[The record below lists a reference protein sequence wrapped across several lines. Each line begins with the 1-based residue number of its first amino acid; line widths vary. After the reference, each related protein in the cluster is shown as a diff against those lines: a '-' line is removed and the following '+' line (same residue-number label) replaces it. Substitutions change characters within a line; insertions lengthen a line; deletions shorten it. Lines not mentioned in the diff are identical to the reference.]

1 MALPFLPGN
10 VFNTRIGKERFHK
23 SHYFDKNVGAVDFYY
38 DNKPGIGGEPLPGQR
53 IDPPKSKYPDV
64 HGSRVPA
71 WITFD
76 KQVLCF
82 EAYFQQAV
90 HESRIEQ
97 YRVRRCQVLFY
108 LEDDTIQVMEPRI
121 QNSALPQGTIVRRHR
136 IRKPPPYEECFYT
149 VEDFNVG
156 IDLELYGRVYRL
168 VSCDKFTAN
177 FLRKL
182 GVRVNESEPIP
193 DDPYTMHRISVS
205 DAMQPRRPQER
216 VDTLRQ
222 FLNHDRHVLRFF
234 CTWDDTS
241 SLYGDIRDFVLNYFL
256 GDDTIEIHEKVTS
269 NSGRDAVPYFLR
281 RQKLPKG
288 VPPLPLPGAVSKQTI
303 LNTMGTVQTGSSHML
318 DSIKVGIQQ
327 PEYYTD
333 ADLTL
338 GAVLNVFGR
347 KFLICDCD
355 EFTKEFYRKKYGIK
369 TFTPV
374 TPPQNDCDY
383 TVKRENPP
391 YNGWGSDEDSLSNCY
406 NLIPRPPK
414 KTLEVNC
421 SVEVL
426 RFAARLIAGVD
437 DDGNCGRGEITRR
450 RIFIISCFLRDNT
463 FMVYEPP
470 ITNSGY
476 KGGKFMERRKVMK
489 PGQPIFR
496 THLPK
501 YYAPSDIC
509 IGGQV
514 IFNNFVFEIYG
525 ADEHTL
531 TYMEAHPAEF
541 PCADAQAV
549 LRRLRPL
556 VEGRN
561 ETIRRL
567 ATEADPDGSGSVD
580 FAKFECFVRELLKDP
595 SVESVCVVPHE
606 VVTLA
611 RHYALKVPKE
621 TNYMAVVGMAQQQLR
636 KVFFESFQELLD
648 ACRCEDLENTGTL
661 DRAVLRRICKANHLP
676 LPDDILITI
685 MEISQNYD
693 NGMVYY
699 ETFIN
704 QLNWCCNPVPPGT
717 VPCEYSGNLEVD
729 WPAFMKAGKEEKKG
743 GECINAFDSFTVE
756 RVRLGSFVEDVINLP
771 VC

>member
-10 VFNTRIGKERFHK
+10 VFNTKIGKEKFHK
-23 SHYFDKNVGAVDFYY
+23 SHYFDKSMGAVNFYY

-53 IDPPKSKYPDV
+53 IDPPKSRYPDG
-64 HGSRVPA
+64 HGSSAPA

-90 HESRIEQ
+90 HESRDEQ

-108 LEDDTIQVMEPRI
+108 LEDDTIQVTEPRI

-136 IRKPPPYEECFYT
+136 IRKPPPYEGCFYT
-149 VEDFNVG
+149 VDDFNVG
-156 IDLELYGRVYRL
+156 MDLELYGRVYRL

-182 GVRVNESEPIP
+182 GVRVNEPEPIP
-193 DDPYTMHRISVS
+193 DDPYTIHRISVS
-205 DAMQPRRPQER
+205 DAMQPRRPHER

-234 CTWDDTS
+234 CTWDDTG
-241 SLYGDIRDFVLNYFL
+241 SLYGDVRDFVLNYFL
-256 GDDTIEIHEKVTS
+256 GDDTIEIHERIS
-269 NSGRDAVPYFLR
+269 ANSGRESVPYFLR

-288 VPPLPLPGAVSKQTI
+288 VPPLPLPGTVSNLTT
-303 LNTMGTVQTGSSHML
+303 LNTLGTVQTGSRHML
-318 DSIKVGIQQ
+318 DSIKLGTQQ

-355 EFTKEFYRKKYGIK
+355 EFTKEFYRKKYGVK

-374 TPPQNDCDY
+374 CPPRNECGY

-391 YNGWGSDEDSLSNCY
+391 YNGWGSDEDSLANCY

-414 KTLEVNC
+414 KTFEESC
-421 SVEVL
+421 SVDVL
-426 RFAARLIAGVD
+426 RFAAHLIAGVD
-437 DDGNCGRGEITRR
+437 DDGICGNVEVTRR
-450 RIFIISCFLRDNT
+450 RIFVISCFLRDNT

-470 ITNSGY
+470 VANSGF

-496 THLPK
+496 THLPS
-501 YYAPSDIC
+501 YYAPSDIY

-514 IFNNFVFEIYG
+514 VFNNFVFEIYG

-531 TYMEAHPAEF
+531 AHMEAHPAEF
-541 PCADAQAV
+541 PYADAQGV

-556 VEGRN
+556 VEGRE

-567 ATEADPDGSGSVD
+567 ATEADPSGSGSID
-580 FAKFECFVRELLKDP
+580 FAEFGCLVREMLKDP
-595 SVESVCVVPHE
+595 SVESVYVVPHE

-636 KVFFESFQELLD
+636 KVSFEAFQEILD
-648 ACRCEDLENTGTL
+648 ACRYEDLENTGSI

-676 LPDDILITI
+676 LPDDILLTL

-699 ETFIN
+699 ESFIN

-729 WPAFMKAGKEEKKG
+729 WPAFMKAGKDEGKRG
-743 GECINAFDSFTVE
+743 GCISAFDSFSGGRITGVNKNT
-756 RVRLGSFVEDVINLP
+756 LTLT
-771 VC
+771 

>member
-10 VFNTRIGKERFHK
+10 VFNNRIGKEKFHK
-23 SHYFDKNVGAVDFYY
+23 SHYFDKSVGAVDFCY

-53 IDPPKSKYPDV
+53 VEPPKSKFPNDC
-64 HGSRVPA
+64 GSGGPP

-90 HESRIEQ
+90 HESRFEQ

-108 LEDDTIQVMEPRI
+108 LEDDTIQVTEPRTL
-121 QNSALPQGTIVRRHR
+121 NSALPQGTIVRRHR
-136 IRKPPPYEECFYT
+136 IRKPPPYEDCFYT

-168 VSCDKFTAN
+168 VACDKFTTN

-182 GVRVNESEPIP
+182 GVKVNEAEPIP
-193 DDPYTMHRISVS
+193 DDPYTMHRKSVK
-205 DAMQPRRPQER
+205 R

-222 FLNHDRHVLRFF
+222 FLNHDRQVLRFF
-234 CTWDDTS
+234 CVWDDTNA
-241 SLYGDIRDFVLNYFL
+241 LYGDVRDFVLNYFL
-256 GDDTIEIHEKVTS
+256 GDDTIEIHEKITA
-269 NSGRDAVPYFLR
+269 NSGREAVPYFLR

-288 VPPLPLPGAVSKQTI
+288 VPPLPLPGAVSNQTI
-303 LNTMGTVQTGSSHML
+303 LNTMGTVQTSCSHML

-327 PEYYTD
+327 PDYYTD

-338 GAVLNVFGR
+338 GAVLNVYGR

-355 EFTKEFYRKKYGIK
+355 EFTKEFYRKKYGVK

-374 TPPQNDCDY
+374 APPRSECDY

-391 YNGWGSDEDSLSNCY
+391 YNGWGSDEDSLANCY

-414 KTLEVNC
+414 KMFEVNC
-421 SVEVL
+421 SVEIL
-426 RFAARLIAGVD
+426 RFAAHIVAGVDD
-437 DDGNCGRGEITRR
+437 DDGNCGNGGNTRKR
-450 RIFIISCFLRDNT
+450 AFIISCFLRDNT

-470 ITNSGY
+470 VTNSGY
-476 KGGKFMERRKVMK
+476 KGGKFMERRRVLK

-496 THLPK
+496 TNLPS
-501 YYAPSDIC
+501 YYGPSDIY

-514 IFNNFVFEIYG
+514 VFNNFVFEIYG

-531 TYMEAHPAEF
+531 KYMEAHPAEF
-541 PCADAQAV
+541 PYADPQAV

-556 VEGRN
+556 VDGRE

-567 ATEADPDGSGSVD
+567 ASGADPSGSGIVD
-580 FAKFECFVRELLKDP
+580 FGKFGCFLRELVKD
-595 SVESVCVVPHE
+595 SGVESVCVVQHE
-606 VVTLA
+606 AVTLA
-611 RHYALKVPKE
+611 RFYALKVPKE

-636 KVFFESFQELLD
+636 KVSFEAFQEILD
-648 ACRCEDLENTGTL
+648 ACRYEDLEATGVI
-661 DRAVLRRICKANHLP
+661 DEAILRRICKANHLP
-676 LPDDILITI
+676 LPDDIIQTI

-699 ETFIN
+699 ENFVN
-704 QLNWCCNPVPPGT
+704 QLNWCCNPVPPGA
-717 VPCEYSGNLEVD
+717 VPCDYSGNLEVD
-729 WPAFMKAGKEEKKG
+729 WPAFMKTYKEEKKG
-743 GECINAFDSFTVE
+743 GECISSFDSFSVE
-756 RVRLGSFVEDVINLP
+756 KVRLGAFVEDLTNIAK
-771 VC
+771 C